1 MFENLQEKLQRAFK
15 TLRGQATLTEEN
27 IDEAL
32 REIRLALLE
41 ADVNFKVVKQL
52 IDQIR
57 VKAVGQDVLTALS
70 PGEQVIKIVRDEL
83 VEILGRDT
91 ARMKFASQPPTVI
104 LMAGLQGSGK
114 TTTSGKLAN
123 WLKNGGHRPLLVSV
137 DVYRPAARE
146 QLKVVAQA
154 VKANIYEGEVGEATP
169 GPRDPRA
176 KEARREA
183 INTGSDVLIVDT
195 AGRLHID
202 DQLMDEMQLLKRL
215 LNPQEILFVADA
227 MTGQDAVN
235 SADEFHKK
243 LSLTG
248 VVLTKMDG
256 DARGGAALSIRQ
268 VTGQP
273 IKFIGVGE
281 KYDALEPFHPDRI
294 VSRILGMG
302 DILSLIERAESQ
314 IDKKKAQE
322 MATKALTGDGFSL
335 EDFRDQLRQVKK
347 MGSMK
352 SLLGMLPSI
361 GPFSGLQK
369 AADNVD
375 EGQINRVEAIINSMT
390 THERN
395 HHEVINGSRRKRI
408 ARGSGTTVQEVNNL
422 LRQYAQMKKMFKQMG
437 KTVAPRTGLF
447 HQLQGQPAHGV
458 AGIDFHHRLEPAIA
472 LGCAIDEGVD
482 ANRPDIAGAL
492 QFRFEQRKD
501 VAIEALEAARN
512 VRRFAEQRGYVRRYA
527 AAVVGRRPV
536 GPELSLAVIDQAG
549 VAAELQVARPHLQLD
564 GEIQRALQPGFDD
577 HLSAILQG
585 TGQPLLLCRQHL

>member
-15 TLRGQATLTEEN
+15 SLRGQARLSEEN
-27 IDEAL
+27 IAEAL

-41 ADVNFKVVKQL
+41 ADVNFKVVKEL
-52 IDQIR
+52 IDRIQA
-57 VKAVGQDVLTALS
+57 KAVGQEVLTALS

-83 VEILGRDT
+83 VEILGKDT
-91 ARMKFASQPPTVI
+91 ARVKFASQPPTVV

-123 WLKNGGHRPLLVSV
+123 WFKNGGHRPLLVSV

-154 VKANIYEGEVGEATP
+154 INAHIYEGQVTESNTATVE
-169 GPRDPRA
+169 RLV

-183 INTGSDVLIVDT
+183 VISGCDVLIVDT

-202 DQLMDEMQLLKRL
+202 DELMSEMQSLKKL
-215 LNPQEILFVADA
+215 LNPSEILFVADA
-227 MTGQDAVN
+227 MTGQDAVR

-248 VVLTKMDG
+248 VILTKMDG

-273 IKFIGVGE
+273 IKFIGTGE

-322 MATKALTGDGFSL
+322 IATKALSGDGFSL

-352 SLLGMLPSI
+352 SIMGMLPSI

-375 EGQINRVEAIINSMT
+375 EKQINRVEAIINSMT
-390 THERN
+390 SHERN

-422 LRQYAQMKKMFKQMG
+422 LRQYAQMKKMFKNMG
-437 KTVAPRTGLF
+437 KPSFAR
-447 HQLQGQPAHGV
+447 
-458 AGIDFHHRLEPAIA
+458 RM
-472 LGCAIDEGVD
+472 
-482 ANRPDIAGAL
+482 
-492 QFRFEQRKD
+492 
-501 VAIEALEAARN
+501 AAMKM
-512 VRRFAEQRGYVRRYA
+512 
-527 AAVVGRRPV
+527 
-536 GPELSLAVIDQAG
+536 
-549 VAAELQVARPHLQLD
+549 
-564 GEIQRALQPGFDD
+564 PGM
-577 HLSAILQG
+577 
-585 TGQPLLLCRQHL
+585 

>member
-15 TLRGQATLTEEN
+15 SLRGQAKLSEEN
-27 IDEAL
+27 IAEAM

-41 ADVNFKVVKQL
+41 ADVNFKVVKQF
-52 IDQIR
+52 IDQ
-57 VKAVGQDVLTALS
+57 VQAKAVGQEVMTALS

-83 VEILGRDT
+83 VEILGKDT
-91 ARMKFASQPPTVI
+91 ARVKFASQPPTVV

-123 WLKNGGHRPLLVSV
+123 WFKNGGHRPLLVSV

-154 VKANIYEGEVGEATP
+154 VKAQIYEGEVTEANTATVE
-169 GPRDPRA
+169 RLA

-183 INTGSDVLIVDT
+183 VVSGCDVLIVDT

-202 DQLMDEMQLLKRL
+202 DQLMEEMQSLKKL
-215 LNPQEILFVADA
+215 LNPAEILFVADA
-227 MTGQDAVN
+227 MTGQDAVR

-322 MATKALTGDGFSL
+322 IASKALSGDGFSL

-347 MGSMK
+347 MGSIKNLM
-352 SLLGMLPSI
+352 GMMPSI
-361 GPFSGLQK
+361 GPFAGLQK

-375 EGQINRVEAIINSMT
+375 EKQINRVEAIINSMT
-390 THERN
+390 LKERN

-437 KTVAPRTGLF
+437 KASFARRL
-447 HQLQGQPAHGV
+447 
-458 AGIDFHHRLEPAIA
+458 AGMKL
-472 LGCAIDEGVD
+472 
-482 ANRPDIAGAL
+482 
-492 QFRFEQRKD
+492 
-501 VAIEALEAARN
+501 
-512 VRRFAEQRGYVRRYA
+512 
-527 AAVVGRRPV
+527 
-536 GPELSLAVIDQAG
+536 
-549 VAAELQVARPHLQLD
+549 
-564 GEIQRALQPGFDD
+564 PGM
-577 HLSAILQG
+577 
-585 TGQPLLLCRQHL
+585 

>member
-52 IDQIR
+52 IDQIKA
-57 VKAVGQDVLTALS
+57 KAVGQEVMTALS
-70 PGEQVIKIVRDEL
+70 PGEQVIKILRDEL
-83 VEILGRDT
+83 VEILGKDT
-91 ARMKFASQPPTVI
+91 ARVKFASQPPTVI

-114 TTTSGKLAN
+114 TTTSGKLAH
-123 WLKNGGHRPLLVSV
+123 WLKAGGHRPLLVSV

-146 QLKVVAQA
+146 QLKIVAQA
-154 VKANIYEGEVGEATP
+154 VKANIYEGQVSTESLVRKDGDESAGSYKQSP
-169 GPRDPRA
+169 DVERLA

-183 INTGSDVLIVDT
+183 IVSGCDVLIVDT

-202 DQLMDEMQLLKRL
+202 DDLMGEMQSLKKL
-215 LNPQEILFVADA
+215 LNPSEILFVADS
-227 MTGQDAVN
+227 MTGQDAVR
-235 SADEFHKK
+235 SAEEFHKK

-273 IKFIGVGE
+273 IKFIGIGE

-302 DILSLIERAESQ
+302 DILSLIERAEKQ
-314 IDKKKAQE
+314 IDKKKAE
-322 MATKALTGDGFSL
+322 ELATKALSGDGFSL

-352 SLLGMLPSI
+352 SIMGMLPSI

-369 AADNVD
+369 AADHVD
-375 EGQINRVEAIINSMT
+375 EKQINRVEAIINSMT
-390 THERN
+390 SHERN
-395 HHEVINGSRRKRI
+395 HHEVINGARRKRI
-408 ARGSGTTVQEVNNL
+408 ARGSGTTIQEVNNL

-437 KTVAPRTGLF
+437 KPSFARRL
-447 HQLQGQPAHGV
+447 
-458 AGIDFHHRLEPAIA
+458 AGMKFP
-472 LGCAIDEGVD
+472 
-482 ANRPDIAGAL
+482 GA
-492 QFRFEQRKD
+492 
-501 VAIEALEAARN
+501 
-512 VRRFAEQRGYVRRYA
+512 
-527 AAVVGRRPV
+527 
-536 GPELSLAVIDQAG
+536 
-549 VAAELQVARPHLQLD
+549 
-564 GEIQRALQPGFDD
+564 
-577 HLSAILQG
+577 
-585 TGQPLLLCRQHL
+585 